1 MTQELSWPG
10 TIFDVTV
17 GIHSHEAHV
26 LVLTTHEELSYSNQM
41 CHSTSFRQNLL
52 HFTQNIKNL
61 IMPKK
66 IQLLESDR
74 VQLKRKAG

>member
-26 LVLTTHEELSYSNQM
+26 LVLTARVPYARRIIT
-41 CHSTSFRQNLL
+41 
-52 HFTQNIKNL
+52 
-61 IMPKK
+61 
-66 IQLLESDR
+66 LESDVPLDELPSESATFYPKYSKFNYAKKDTSSGVR
-74 VQLKRKAG
+74 